1 MNHPLEKFVYCP
13 QCGSPRFVIHNGL
26 SRHCEECGLTYY
38 ANPRAATAALIINS
52 HDELLVVRR
61 KKEPAKGTFDLPGG
75 FADMEESA
83 EEGVAREVRE
93 ETGLRV
99 TACQYL
105 FSLPNI
111 YLYSG
116 LEIHT
121 LDLFFRCTVADGT
134 HVEAMDDVAESLW
147 LPIDKI
153 NPEEFGLRSIRQG
166 VIRWLEERAKTKT

>member
-13 QCGSPRFVIHNGL
+13 QCGSPSFVVHNDL
-26 SRHCEECGLTYY
+26 SRHCEDCGLTYY

-52 HDELLVVRR
+52 HGELLVVRR

-121 LDLFFRCTVADGT
+121 LDLFFRCTVADAT